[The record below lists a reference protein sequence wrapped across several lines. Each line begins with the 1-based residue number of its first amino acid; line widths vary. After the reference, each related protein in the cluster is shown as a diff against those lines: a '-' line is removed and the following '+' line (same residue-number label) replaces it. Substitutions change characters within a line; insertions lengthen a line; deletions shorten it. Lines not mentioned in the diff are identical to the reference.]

1 MKNVLIIVNFLL
13 VGFLSF
19 SQGEEVGPIMANP
32 HLLKTKTPQLKANPN
47 TFDSTFIYTSD
58 TITLPIFDEFSS
70 SKFQTYNA
78 DYLDAGVT
86 SDKVYHLLDMS
97 DVKLDND
104 ELYTLQ
110 QTFHRTVNV
119 AAGVVTDVNFAPIQI
134 KIGDLSSYPVTH
146 VPTNVYPP
154 FNIIDTVD
162 YPNPSDTLWI
172 VDAEIF
178 QDSATQFFA
187 NVVDPELI
195 WLDSEVYH
203 NFSMALN
210 PWSLGVATFDG
221 LDENG
226 FPYAFGT
233 STVGYADHLTSKPI
247 DMSINSPGDSIYL
260 TFLYQPKGLG
270 DQPEASDSLVLE
282 FYAKDLDQ
290 WNRIW
295 SAQGEVFDGFKQA
308 HIAIKNSDY
317 FKKGFQFRFKNYGG
331 LSGSLDHFHLDYVNL
346 EAKGPGPGGHSD
358 TVIHD
363 FAFVYPLY
371 TLLETF
377 TAVPWDHYK
386 NNPIGKMSSNVKVV
400 VRNSDNV
407 PENEEDGNTTIYY
420 SGLPEG
426 SFLLSENLLN
436 NGDLNYLPW
445 TTYTS
450 LHDFS
455 GGNRYDETKPGM
467 REEFEFISTA
477 THQNSSFTQND
488 STTSTQIFEN
498 YYSYDDG
505 SAELAYGPTGT
516 QSRLAIKYTPYEA
529 DSLIGARIHF
539 VPSVYDVRDKLF
551 LLTVWADNGGVPGS
565 VIYEDQLFFP
575 RSPEYQY
582 QRNLF
587 TTYLFQD
594 TMKVPVTGTF
604 HIGWRQFDAERL
616 NVGLDMN
623 IVNNDKTHYSVDNG
637 ASWLQSSFE
646 GSVMIHPIFSTEL
659 DVTLGIKE
667 KERKELK
674 INVFPNPT
682 SGQVKIEVEDSAFT
696 GVEVLSI
703 QGKKI
708 IESDQPIVDLSDF
721 PSGMYFFK
729 VNGSGKTIKIIK
741 Q

>member
-1 MKNVLIIVNFLL
+1 MSMKLLIVIWCFL
-13 VGFLSF
+13 VGFSTF
-19 SQGEEVGPIMANP
+19 SQVEEVGPIMVNP
-32 HLLKTKTPQLKANPN
+32 KLLKTKTPQLKANPN

-58 TITLPIFDEFSS
+58 TITLPVFDEFSS
-70 SKFQTYNA
+70 SKFQTYTA

-86 SDKVYHLLDMS
+86 FDKVYELLDMS
-97 DVKLDND
+97 DVKLAND

-110 QTFHRTVNV
+110 QTYRRTVNV
-119 AAGVVTDVNFAPIQI
+119 AAGVATDVNFAPIQI

-146 VPTNVYPP
+146 IPTNVYPP

-172 VDAEIF
+172 LDAEIY
-178 QDSATQFFA
+178 QDSATQFFT
-187 NVVDPELI
+187 NVVDPDLI
-195 WLDSEVYH
+195 WLDNEVYH

-221 LDENG
+221 LDGNG
-226 FPYAFGT
+226 YPYAFGT

-247 DMSINSPGDSIYL
+247 DMSTTSAADSVYL
-260 TFLYQPKGLG
+260 SFLYQPKGLC
-270 DQPEASDSLVLE
+270 DQPEPSDSLVLE

-295 SAQGEVFDGFKQA
+295 SAQGEVYDGFKQG

-346 EAKGPGPGGHSD
+346 RKFSGQQD
-358 TVIHD
+358 TVIRD
-363 FAFVYPLY
+363 FAFVYPIY
-371 TLLETF
+371 TLLESF

-386 NNPIGKMSSNVKVV
+386 ANFTGKMSSNVKVV

-407 PENEEDGNTTIYY
+407 PENEEDGNTSIYY
-420 SGLPEG
+420 SGGLEG

-450 LHDFS
+450 FHDFS
-455 GGNRYDETKPGM
+455 GGDRFDETKLGVK
-467 REEFEFISTA
+467 EEFEFISTA
-477 THQNSSFTQND
+477 THQNSNFTQND
-488 STTSTQIFEN
+488 STTSIQYFEN
-498 YYSYDDG
+498 YYGYNDG

-516 QSRLAIKYTPYEA
+516 QARLAIKYTPYEA

-539 VPSVYDVRDKLF
+539 VPSVDDVSDKLF
-551 LLTVWADNGGVPGS
+551 LLTVWADNAGKPGA

-575 RSPEYQY
+575 RSPQYQY

-587 TTYLFQD
+587 TTYYFQD

-623 IVNNDKTHYSVDNG
+623 IVNNDKTHFSVDNG
-637 ASWLQSSFE
+637 ATWQQSTFE
-646 GSVMIHPIFSTEL
+646 GSVMIQPIFSTGL
-659 DVTLGIKE
+659 DATLGIKE
-667 KERKELK
+667 TPRKELNIK
-674 INVFPNPT
+674 VFPNPT
-682 SGQVKIEVEDSAFT
+682 TGQVKIEVEDNAFT

-729 VNGSGKTIKIIK
+729 INGSEKIIKIIK

>member
-1 MKNVLIIVNFLL
+1 MKNVLIVISFLAI
-13 VGFLSF
+13 GFFTF
-19 SQGEEVGPIMANP
+19 SQGEEVGPIIVNP
-32 HLLKTKTPQLKANPN
+32 HILKDRIPQLKANPN

-58 TITLPIFDEFSS
+58 TISLPVFDEFSS
-70 SKFQTYNA
+70 SKFQTYTA
-78 DYLDAGVT
+78 DYVDAGVT
-86 SDKVYHLLDMS
+86 FDKVYELLDMS
-97 DVKLDND
+97 DVKLAND

-110 QTFHRTVNV
+110 QTFKRTVNV
-119 AAGVVTDVNFAPIQI
+119 ASGVITDVNFAPIQI

-172 VDAEIF
+172 LDAEIY
-178 QDSATQFFA
+178 QDSATQFFT
-187 NVVDPELI
+187 NVVDPNLI
-195 WLDSEVYH
+195 WLDHEAHH
-203 NFSMALN
+203 NYSMALN

-226 FPYAFGT
+226 YPYAFGT

-247 DMSINSPGDSIYL
+247 DMSTTSAADSVYFS
-260 TFLYQPKGLG
+260 FLYQPKGLG
-270 DQPEASDSLVLE
+270 DLPEPSDSLVLE

-295 SAQGEVFDGFKQA
+295 SAQGEVFDGFKQG

-346 EAKGPGPGGHSD
+346 RKFSGQQD
-358 TVIHD
+358 TVIRD

-407 PENEEDGNTTIYY
+407 PENEENGNTSIYY
-420 SGLPEG
+420 SGGLEG
-426 SFLLSENLLN
+426 SFLLDENLLN
-436 NGDLNYLPW
+436 NGDLNYFPW

-450 LHDFS
+450 FHDFT
-455 GGNRYDETKPGM
+455 GGDRFDETKLGT
-467 REEFEFISTA
+467 REEFDFISTA
-477 THQNSSFTQND
+477 THQNSNFTQND
-488 STTSTQIFEN
+488 STISTQYFEN

-516 QSRLAIKYTPYEA
+516 QARLSIKYTPYEA

-539 VPSVYDVRDKLF
+539 VPSVDDVSDKLF
-551 LLTVWADNGGVPGS
+551 LLTVWSDNAGKPGT

-575 RSPEYQY
+575 RSPQYQY

-587 TTYLFQD
+587 TTYYFQD

-623 IVNNDKTHYSVDNG
+623 IVNNDKTHFSVDNG
-637 ASWLQSSFE
+637 ATWQQSTFA
-646 GSVMIHPIFSTEL
+646 GSVMIHPIFSTGL
-659 DVTLGIKE
+659 DATLGIKE
-667 KERKELK
+667 TPRKELNIK
-674 INVFPNPT
+674 VFPNPT
-682 SGQVKIEVEDSAFT
+682 TGQVRIEVEDDLFT
-696 GVEVLSI
+696 SVEVLSI
-703 QGKKI
+703 QGMKI

-729 VNGSGKTIKIIK
+729 INGSEKTVKIIK

>member
-1 MKNVLIIVNFLL
+1 MKNFLGL
-13 VGFLSF
+13 VSCLFVGFSAF
-19 SQGEEVGPIMANP
+19 SQGEEVGPIMVNP
-32 HLLKTKTPQLKANPN
+32 QLLKTKTPQLKANPN

-58 TITLPIFDEFSS
+58 TIILPVFDEFSS
-70 SKFQTYNA
+70 SKFQTYTA

-86 SDKVYHLLDMS
+86 SDKVYRLLDMS
-97 DVKLDND
+97 DVKLDNS
-104 ELYTLQ
+104 ELYTLE
-110 QTFHRTVNV
+110 QTFRRTVNV
-119 AAGVVTDVNFAPIQI
+119 ASGVITDENFLPIQI
-134 KIGDLSSYPVTH
+134 KIGDLSSYPVVH

-154 FNIIDTVD
+154 YNIIDTVD
-162 YPNPSDTLWI
+162 YPNDSDTLWI
-172 VDAEIF
+172 LDAEIF
-178 QDSATQFFA
+178 QDSATQFFT
-187 NVVDPELI
+187 NVVDPNLV
-195 WLDSEVYH
+195 WLDNEVYH
-203 NFSMALN
+203 NYSMALN

-221 LDENG
+221 LDESG
-226 FPYAFGT
+226 YPYAFGT
-233 STVGYADHLTSKPI
+233 STIGYADHLTTKPI
-247 DMSINSPGDSIYL
+247 DMSTTSAADSVYL
-260 TFLYQPKGLG
+260 SFLYQPRGLC
-270 DQPEASDSLVLE
+270 DLPEPSDSLVLE

-295 SAQGEVFDGFKQA
+295 SAQGEVFDGFKQG
-308 HIAIKNSDY
+308 HIAIKSSDY

-346 EAKGPGPGGHSD
+346 RKFSGHQD

-363 FAFVYPLY
+363 FAFVYPIY

-386 NNPIGKMSSNVKVV
+386 ANFTGKMSSDVKVM

-407 PENEEDGNTTIYY
+407 PENEENGNTSIYY
-420 SGLPEG
+420 SGGLEG
-426 SFLLSENLLN
+426 SFLLDENLLN

-455 GGNRYDETKPGM
+455 GGDRFDETKLGI
-467 REEFEFISTA
+467 REEFDFISTV
-477 THQNSSFTQND
+477 THQNSNFTQND
-488 STTSTQIFEN
+488 STTSIQAFDN

-505 SAELAYGPTGT
+505 SAELAYGPTGN
-516 QSRLAIKYTPYEA
+516 QARLAIKYTPYEA

-539 VPSVYDVRDKLF
+539 VPSVDDVSDELF
-551 LLTVWADNGGVPGS
+551 LLTVWADNAGKPGT

-575 RSPEYQY
+575 RSPQYQY

-587 TTYLFQD
+587 TTYYFQD

-623 IVNNDKTHYSVDNG
+623 IVNNDKTHFSVDNG
-637 ASWLQSSFE
+637 ATWQQSTFA

-659 DVTLGIKE
+659 DATLGIKE
-667 KERKELK
+667 TPRKELNIK
-674 INVFPNPT
+674 VFPNPT
-682 SGQVKIEVEDSAFT
+682 TGQVKIEIEDNAFT

-729 VNGSGKTIKIIK
+729 INGSEKTIKIIK

>member
-1 MKNVLIIVNFLL
+1 MSMKNVLIIVSFLF
-13 VGFLSF
+13 VCFFTF
-19 SQGEEVGPIMANP
+19 SQDEEVGPIMANP
-32 HLLKTKTPQLKANPN
+32 HLLKTKTPQIKANPN

-70 SKFQTYNA
+70 SKFQTYTA

-86 SDKVYHLLDMS
+86 FDKVYELLDMS
-97 DVKLDND
+97 DVKLAND
-104 ELYTLQ
+104 ELYTMQ
-110 QTFHRTVNV
+110 QTFRRTVNV
-119 AAGVVTDVNFAPIQI
+119 ASGVITDVNFTPIQI

-146 VPTNVYPP
+146 IPTNVYPP

-172 VDAEIF
+172 LDAEIY
-178 QDSATQFFA
+178 QDSATQFFT
-187 NVVDPELI
+187 NVVDPNLI
-195 WLDSEVYH
+195 WLDNEVYH
-203 NFSMALN
+203 NYSMALN

-221 LDENG
+221 LDESG
-226 FPYAFGT
+226 YPYAFGT

-247 DMSINSPGDSIYL
+247 DMSTTSAADSVYFS
-260 TFLYQPKGLG
+260 FLYQPKGLC
-270 DQPEASDSLVLE
+270 DQPEPSDSLVLE

-295 SAQGEVFDGFKQA
+295 SAKGEVYDGFKQG

-346 EAKGPGPGGHSD
+346 RRFSGQQD
-358 TVIHD
+358 TVIRD

-386 NNPIGKMSSNVKVV
+386 NNPIGKMSGNVKVV

-407 PENEEDGNTTIYY
+407 PENEENGNTSIYY
-420 SGLPEG
+420 SGGLEG
-426 SFLLSENLLN
+426 SFLLDENLLN

-450 LHDFS
+450 FHDFS
-455 GGNRYDETKPGM
+455 GGDRFDETKLGIK
-467 REEFEFISTA
+467 EEFDFISTA
-477 THQNSSFTQND
+477 THQNSNFTQND
-488 STTSTQIFEN
+488 STTSTQYFEN

-516 QSRLAIKYTPYEA
+516 QARLAIKYTPYES

-539 VPSVYDVRDKLF
+539 VPSVDDVSDKLF
-551 LLTVWADNGGVPGS
+551 LLTVWADNAGKPGT

-575 RSPEYQY
+575 RSPQYQY

-587 TTYLFQD
+587 TTYYFQD
-594 TMKVPVTGTF
+594 TMKVAVTGTF

-623 IVNNDKTHYSVDNG
+623 IVNNDKTHFSVDNG
-637 ASWLQSSFE
+637 ATWQQSTFE

-667 KERKELK
+667 TPRKELNIK
-674 INVFPNPT
+674 VFPNPT
-682 SGQVKIEVEDSAFT
+682 TGQVKIEVEDNAFT
-696 GVEVLSI
+696 NVEVLSI

-729 VNGSGKTIKIIK
+729 INGSEKIVKIIK

>member
-1 MKNVLIIVNFLL
+1 MSMKILIVLSCFL
-13 VGFLSF
+13 VGFSTF
-19 SQGEEVGPIMANP
+19 SQVEEVGPIMVNP
-32 HLLKTKTPQLKANPN
+32 KLLKTKTPQLKANPN

-70 SKFQTYNA
+70 SKFQTYTA

-86 SDKVYHLLDMS
+86 FDKVYELLDMS
-97 DVKLDND
+97 DVKLAND

-110 QTFHRTVNV
+110 QTYKRTVNV
-119 AAGVVTDVNFAPIQI
+119 AAGLVTDVNFAPIQI

-146 VPTNVYPP
+146 IPTNVYPP

-172 VDAEIF
+172 LDAEIY
-178 QDSATQFFA
+178 QDSATQFFT
-187 NVVDPELI
+187 NVVDPNLI
-195 WLDSEVYH
+195 WLDNEVYH

-226 FPYAFGT
+226 YPYAFGT

-247 DMSINSPGDSIYL
+247 DMSTTSAADSVYL
-260 TFLYQPKGLG
+260 SFLYQPKGLC
-270 DQPEASDSLVLE
+270 DQPEPSDSLVLE

-295 SAQGEVFDGFKQA
+295 SAQGEVYDGFKQG
-308 HIAIKNSDY
+308 HIAIKNTDY

-346 EAKGPGPGGHSD
+346 RKFSGQQD
-358 TVIHD
+358 TVIRD

-386 NNPIGKMSSNVKVV
+386 ANFTGKMSSNVKVV

-407 PENEEDGNTTIYY
+407 PENEEDGNTSIYY
-420 SGLPEG
+420 SGGLEG

-450 LHDFS
+450 FHDFS
-455 GGNRYDETKPGM
+455 GGNRFDETKPGVK
-467 REEFEFISTA
+467 EEFEFISTA
-477 THQNSSFTQND
+477 THQNSNFTQND
-488 STTSTQIFEN
+488 STTSIQFFEN

-505 SAELAYGPTGT
+505 SAELAYGPTGN
-516 QSRLAIKYTPYEA
+516 QARLAIKYTPYEA

-539 VPSVYDVRDKLF
+539 VPSVDDVSDKLF
-551 LLTVWADNGGVPGS
+551 LLTVWADNAGKPGT

-575 RSPEYQY
+575 RSPQYQY

-587 TTYLFQD
+587 TTYYFQD
-594 TMKVPVTGTF
+594 TMKVPVSGTF

-623 IVNNDKTHYSVDNG
+623 IINNDKTHFSVDNG
-637 ASWLQSSFE
+637 ATWQQSTFE
-646 GSVMIHPIFSTEL
+646 GSVMIHPIFSTAL
-659 DVTLGIKE
+659 DATLGIKE
-667 KERKELK
+667 TPRKELNIK
-674 INVFPNPT
+674 VFPNPT
-682 SGQVKIEVEDSAFT
+682 TGQVKIEVEDNAFT

-729 VNGSGKTIKIIK
+729 INGSEKIVKIIK

>member
-1 MKNVLIIVNFLL
+1 MKNLIVIASFLT
-13 VGFLSF
+13 LSIFGF
-19 SQGEEVGPIMANP
+19 SQGEEVGPITGNP
-32 HLLKTKTPQLKANPN
+32 QLLRNSVPQLKANPN

-58 TITLPIFDEFSS
+58 TIDLPIFDEFSS

-78 DYLDAGVT
+78 DYSDPGVT

-97 DVKLDND
+97 DVKLGNG
-104 ELYTLQ
+104 ELYTMQ
-110 QTFHRTVNV
+110 QTFKRTVNV
-119 AAGVVTDVNFAPIQI
+119 ASGVVTDENFPPIQI

-172 VDAEIF
+172 LDAEVY
-178 QDSATQFFA
+178 QDSATQFFT
-187 NVVDPELI
+187 NIVDPALI
-195 WLDSEVYH
+195 WLDHKAYH
-203 NFSMALN
+203 NYSMALN

-226 FPYAFGT
+226 YPYAFGT

-247 DMSINSPGDSIYL
+247 DMSTTSAADSVYIS
-260 TFLYQPKGLG
+260 FIFQPKGLG
-270 DQPEASDSLVLE
+270 DQPESTDSLVLE

-295 SAQGEVFDGFKQA
+295 SAQGEVTDLFKFV
-308 HIAIKNSDY
+308 HIPIKNSDY

-346 EAKGPGPGGHSD
+346 RQFSGIQD
-358 TVIHD
+358 TIIRD
-363 FAFVYPLY
+363 FAFVYPIY

-386 NNPIGKMSSNVKVV
+386 NNAIGKMSSNVQVV

-420 SGLPEG
+420 SGLPEA
-426 SFLLSENLLN
+426 SFVLSENLLN

-455 GGNRYDETKPGM
+455 GGSRYDESKPGM
-467 REEFEFISTA
+467 KEKFDFISTA
-477 THQNSSFTQND
+477 THQNSNFTQND
-488 STTSTQIFEN
+488 STTSVQVFEN

-505 SAELAYGPTGT
+505 SAELAYGPTGN
-516 QSRLAIKYTPYEA
+516 QARLAIEYTPYEA
-529 DSLIGARIHF
+529 DSLIGMRIHF
-539 VPSVYDVRDKLF
+539 VPSVYDVSNKLF
-551 LLTVWADNGGVPGS
+551 LLTVWADNAGVPGT
-565 VIYEDQLFFP
+565 VLYEDPLFFP
-575 RSPEYQY
+575 RSPVYQY
-582 QRNLF
+582 SQNLF

-594 TMKVPVTGTF
+594 TVKVPVSGKF
-604 HIGWRQFDAERL
+604 HIGWRQFDPERL

-623 IVNNDKTHYSVDNG
+623 IVNNDKTRFSTDNG
-637 ASWLQSSFE
+637 VTWQQSTFQ

-659 DVTLGIKE
+659 DALLGVKN
-667 KERKELK
+667 KPKKELGVK
-674 INVFPNPT
+674 VYPNPT
-682 SGQVKIEVEDSAFT
+682 NGRVKIEVEENGFER
-696 GVEVLSI
+696 VEIYSI
-703 QGKKI
+703 QGTKLLD
-708 IESDQPIVDLSDF
+708 SDQPEVDLSDF

-729 VNGSGKTIKIIK
+729 INDSTKTIKIIK

>member
-1 MKNVLIIVNFLL
+1 MSMKILIVLSCFL
-13 VGFLSF
+13 VGFSTF
-19 SQGEEVGPIMANP
+19 SQVEEVGPIMVNP
-32 HLLKTKTPQLKANPN
+32 KLLKTKTPQLKANPN

-70 SKFQTYNA
+70 SKFQTYTA

-86 SDKVYHLLDMS
+86 FDKVYELLDMS
-97 DVKLDND
+97 DVKLAND

-110 QTFHRTVNV
+110 QTYKRTVNV
-119 AAGVVTDVNFAPIQI
+119 AAGLVTDVNFAPIQI

-146 VPTNVYPP
+146 IPTNVYPP

-172 VDAEIF
+172 LDAEIY
-178 QDSATQFFA
+178 QDSATQFFT
-187 NVVDPELI
+187 NVVDPNLI
-195 WLDSEVYH
+195 WLDNEVYH

-226 FPYAFGT
+226 YPYAFGT

-247 DMSINSPGDSIYL
+247 DMSTTSAADSVYL
-260 TFLYQPKGLG
+260 SFLYQPKGLC
-270 DQPEASDSLVLE
+270 DQPEPSDSLVLE

-295 SAQGEVFDGFKQA
+295 SAQGEVYNGFKQG
-308 HIAIKNSDY
+308 HIAIKNTDY

-346 EAKGPGPGGHSD
+346 RKFSGQQD
-358 TVIHD
+358 TVIRD

-386 NNPIGKMSSNVKVV
+386 ANFTGKMSSNVKVV

-407 PENEEDGNTTIYY
+407 PENEEDGNTSIYY
-420 SGLPEG
+420 SGGLEG

-450 LHDFS
+450 FHDFS
-455 GGNRYDETKPGM
+455 GGNRFDETKPGVK
-467 REEFEFISTA
+467 EEFEFISTA
-477 THQNSSFTQND
+477 THQNSNFTQND
-488 STTSTQIFEN
+488 STTSIQFFEN

-505 SAELAYGPTGT
+505 SAELAYGPTGN
-516 QSRLAIKYTPYEA
+516 QARLAIKYTPYEA

-539 VPSVYDVRDKLF
+539 VPSVDDVSDKLF
-551 LLTVWADNGGVPGS
+551 LLTVWADNAGKPGT

-575 RSPEYQY
+575 RSPQYQY

-587 TTYLFQD
+587 TTYYFQD
-594 TMKVPVTGTF
+594 TMKVPVSGTF

-623 IVNNDKTHYSVDNG
+623 IINNDKTHFSVDNG
-637 ASWLQSSFE
+637 ATWQQSTFE
-646 GSVMIHPIFSTEL
+646 GSVMIHPIFSTAL
-659 DVTLGIKE
+659 DATLGIKE
-667 KERKELK
+667 TPRKELNIK
-674 INVFPNPT
+674 VFPNPT
-682 SGQVKIEVEDSAFT
+682 TGQVKIEVEDNAFT

-729 VNGSGKTIKIIK
+729 INGSEKIVKIIK

>member
-1 MKNVLIIVNFLL
+1 MAI
-13 VGFLSF
+13 GFFTF
-19 SQGEEVGPIMANP
+19 SQGEEVGPIMVNP
-32 HLLKTKTPQLKANPN
+32 HILKDRSPQLKANPN

-58 TITLPIFDEFSS
+58 TISLPVFDEFSS
-70 SKFQTYNA
+70 SKFQTYTA

-86 SDKVYHLLDMS
+86 FDKVYELLDMS
-97 DVKLDND
+97 DVKLAND

-110 QTFHRTVNV
+110 QTFKRTVNV
-119 AAGVVTDVNFAPIQI
+119 ASGVITDVNFAPIQI

-172 VDAEIF
+172 LDAEIY
-178 QDSATQFFA
+178 QDSATQFFT
-187 NVVDPELI
+187 NVVDPNLI
-195 WLDSEVYH
+195 WLDHEVYH
-203 NFSMALN
+203 NYSMALN

-226 FPYAFGT
+226 YPYAFGT

-247 DMSINSPGDSIYL
+247 DMSTTSAADSVYFS
-260 TFLYQPKGLG
+260 FLYQPKGLG
-270 DQPEASDSLVLE
+270 DLPEPSDSLVLE

-295 SAQGEVFDGFKQA
+295 SAQGEVFDGFKQG

-346 EAKGPGPGGHSD
+346 RKFSGQQD
-358 TVIHD
+358 TVIRD
-363 FAFVYPLY
+363 FAFVYPVF
-371 TLLETF
+371 TLLEIF

-407 PENEEDGNTTIYY
+407 PENEENGNTSIYY
-420 SGLPEG
+420 SGGLEG
-426 SFLLSENLLN
+426 SFLLDENLLN
-436 NGDLNYLPW
+436 NGDLNYFPW

-450 LHDFS
+450 FHDFT
-455 GGNRYDETKPGM
+455 GGDRFDETKLGL
-467 REEFEFISTA
+467 REEFDFISTA
-477 THQNSSFTQND
+477 THQNSNFTQND
-488 STTSTQIFEN
+488 STTSTQFFEN

-505 SAELAYGPTGT
+505 TAELAYGPTGT
-516 QSRLAIKYTPYEA
+516 QARLAIKYTPYEA

-539 VPSVYDVRDKLF
+539 VPSVDDVSDKLF
-551 LLTVWADNGGVPGS
+551 LLTVWADNAGKPGT

-575 RSPEYQY
+575 RSPQYQY

-587 TTYLFQD
+587 TTYYFQD
-594 TMKVPVTGTF
+594 TMKVPVSGTF

-623 IVNNDKTHYSVDNG
+623 IVNNDKTHFSVDNG
-637 ASWLQSSFE
+637 ATWQQSTFE

-659 DVTLGIKE
+659 DATLGINE
-667 KERKELK
+667 TPRKELNIK
-674 INVFPNPT
+674 VFPNPT
-682 SGQVKIEVEDSAFT
+682 TGQVRIEVEDDLFT
-696 GVEVLSI
+696 SVEVMSI
-703 QGKKI
+703 QGMKI

-729 VNGSGKTIKIIK
+729 INGSEKTVKIIK